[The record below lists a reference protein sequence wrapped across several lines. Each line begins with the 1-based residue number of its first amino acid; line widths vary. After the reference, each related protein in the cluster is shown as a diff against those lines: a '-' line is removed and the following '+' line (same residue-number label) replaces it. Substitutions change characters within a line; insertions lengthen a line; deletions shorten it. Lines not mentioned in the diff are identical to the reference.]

1 MVCFS
6 IYFCLL
12 QTAFCLK
19 KVFLC
24 HDLFGD
30 LYCSAQLKLNELFL
44 SIIKVLLA
52 FSKRYENKNN
62 QQQN

>member
-44 SIIKVLLA
+44 SII
-52 FSKRYENKNN
+52 
-62 QQQN
+62 